1 MKLNSTQAR
10 ELARSVH
17 ALASEVADQRFERW
31 TELKAAQRRELEDL
45 EWSLLNAASDM
56 ITRSVGLVLVET
68 EASLEQL
75 VSANKKAKKALGNI
89 QDISSALQI
98 IDSALRLTAA
108 IGTGDTRTI
117 REALGDLLG
126 RLPTGRSTKRK
137 TKRTKKKTTKKK
149 VAKKKTSK
157 KKSSR
162 KKAAKKKASKKKRRT
177 KR

>member
-1 MKLNSTQAR
+1 MKLNSSQAR

-17 ALASEVADQRFERW
+17 ALANEVAEQRFERW
-31 TELKAAQRRELEDL
+31 SDLRAAQRRELEDL

-75 VSANKKAKKALGNI
+75 ISANKKATKALGNI
-89 QDISSALQI
+89 RDISSALQI

-126 RLPTGRSTKRK
+126 RLPTGRNSKRK
-137 TKRTKKKTTKKK
+137 AKRTKKKA
-149 VAKKKTSK
+149 V
-157 KKSSR
+157 
-162 KKAAKKKASKKKRRT
+162 KKKASKKKAT
-177 KR
+177 KKKATKKSSRKKKRSKRS